1 VILSGFFSLT
11 AFLSRMYHK
20 EIHVLADD
28 MFAQGQAN
36 LKAGNPQEAV
46 ENLRNA
52 LKFVPGNEKFQ
63 MLLAQALAASG
74 QYREARNYLETLLS
88 GFPGSGDINLELA
101 RIAVHEGKV
110 AEAERYYHSAIY
122 GVWENDPIAMRW
134 MVRQELCDFLLAHGD
149 LLQARPEI
157 MALGENT
164 PSNEIPHLK
173 IAGSLLLRAGMWSGA
188 LKAFQA
194 VLEADK
200 NDVDALR
207 GAGISAFELG
217 HFGDSQ
223 RYLTRLPKEQLS
235 SPEVQAKLSVSEG
248 ILGADPFLPGLSTA
262 QKAARASR
270 AFELAESNAKACK
283 SKFSGASAGSPTQ
296 AKLQQALGQ
305 AQASEAEWSERELER
320 HPDRVDAAMK
330 VAFELEDAAS
340 AACGEP
346 QGDDHINWLLGQS
359 RKEAVP

>member
-1 VILSGFFSLT
+1 MAAPSHPKTQPASPRTRFSREIILAVCFVILSGFFSLT

-63 MLLAQALAASG
+63 MLLAQALAATG

-149 LLQARPEI
+149 LSASRGHVER
-157 MALGENT
+157 
-164 PSNEIPHLK
+164 
-173 IAGSLLLRAGMWSGA
+173 RA
-188 LKAFQA
+188 
-194 VLEADK
+194 E
-200 NDVDALR
+200 
-207 GAGISAFELG
+207 GIS
-217 HFGDSQ
+217 SC
-223 RYLTRLPKEQLS
+223 TR
-235 SPEVQAKLSVSEG
+235 G
-248 ILGADPFLPGLSTA
+248 G
-262 QKAARASR
+262 QKRR
-270 AFELAESNAKACK
+270 
-283 SKFSGASAGSPTQ
+283 
-296 AKLQQALGQ
+296 
-305 AQASEAEWSERELER
+305 
-320 HPDRVDAAMK
+320 
-330 VAFELEDAAS
+330 
-340 AACGEP
+340 
-346 QGDDHINWLLGQS
+346 
-359 RKEAVP
+359 